1 MLAGLGKVAAGVLD
15 TLAAI
20 AMAVVVALMVFLIF
34 ARFAN
39 ISVVGI
45 FEIVSLFAMAS
56 YMLGAAVA
64 SRRHQHLVVDW
75 LNEKLT
81 DPRKRAIQQ
90 LVVALCSAVAMAMFA
105 YWSYRMLAWG
115 MKRPQ
120 FTPSFGVPMWLPQ
133 LSLMVGSVCCLIYA
147 LRDAVHS
154 AAAIRNSSKGV

>member
-1 MLAGLGKVAAGVLD
+1 MPAKKIARLAAGVLD

-20 AMAVVVALMVFLIF
+20 SVAVVVALMVFLIF

-45 FEIVSLFAMAS
+45 FEIIGLFAMAS
-56 YMLGAAVA
+56 YMFGAATA

-81 DPRKRAIQQ
+81 DPRHRAIQQ
-90 LVVALCSAVAMAMFA
+90 FVVALCTVLATALFV
-105 YWSYRMLAWG
+105 YWTYRMLAWG

-120 FTPSFGVPMWLPQ
+120 FTPSFGIPMWVPQ
-133 LSLMVGSVCCLIYA
+133 LSLVVGSVGCLIYA
-147 LRDAVHS
+147 LRDVV
-154 AAAIRNSSKGV
+154 NSLGALRKTKGS

>member
-1 MLAGLGKVAAGVLD
+1 MIARFGKVAAGVID

-20 AMAVVVALMVFLIF
+20 AMGVVVALMVFLIV

-45 FEIVSLFAMAS
+45 FEIVSLFAMVS
-56 YMLGAAVA
+56 YMLGAAIA

-75 LNEKLT
+75 LDAKLT
-81 DPRKRAIQQ
+81 DPRQRAIQQ
-90 LVVALCSAVAMAMFA
+90 LAVALCSAVAMAMFA

-120 FTPSFGVPMWLPQ
+120 FTPSFGIPMWLPQ
-133 LSLMVGSVCCLIYA
+133 TTLMVGSVCCLLYA
-147 LRDAVHS
+147 LRDAVKS
-154 AAAIRNSSKGV
+154 AVAIGNSSKGA

>member
-1 MLAGLGKVAAGVLD
+1 MRLAGMARLAAGVLD
-15 TLAAI
+15 TLAAV

-45 FEIVSLFAMAS
+45 FEIIGLFALAS
-56 YMLGAAVA
+56 YMFGAVTA

-90 LVVALCSAVAMAMFA
+90 LAVSLLTVLATGLFA
-105 YWSYRMLAWG
+105 YWTFRMLAWG
-115 MKRPQ
+115 VKRPQ
-120 FTPSFGVPMWLPQ
+120 FTPSFGIPIWVPQ
-133 LSLMVGSVCCLIYA
+133 LSLVVGSVGCMIYA
-147 LRDAVHS
+147 LRDTVNS
-154 AAAIRNSSKGV
+154 LILLRNSKGD

>member
-1 MLAGLGKVAAGVLD
+1 MLTAGFGKVVAGVFD

-20 AMAVVVALMVFLIF
+20 AMAVVVGLMVFLIF

-45 FEIVSLFAMAS
+45 FEIISLFAMAS
-56 YMLGAAVA
+56 YMLGSAIA

-81 DPRKRAIQQ
+81 DPRKRALQQ
-90 LVVALCSAVAMAMFA
+90 LVVGLASALAMALFT
-105 YWSYRMLAWG
+105 YWTYRMLAWG

-120 FTPSFGVPMWLPQ
+120 FTPSFGIPIWVPQ
-133 LSLMVGSVCCLIYA
+133 LSLVVGSVGCLSYA
-147 LRDAVHS
+147 LRDVV
-154 AAAIRNSSKGV
+154 NSLIALRHSKGA

>member
-1 MLAGLGKVAAGVLD
+1 MRLAGMARLAAGVLD
-15 TLAAI
+15 TLAAV

-45 FEIVSLFAMAS
+45 FEIIGLFALAS
-56 YMLGAAVA
+56 YMFGAVTA

-90 LVVALCSAVAMAMFA
+90 LVVASLTVLATGLFA
-105 YWSYRMLAWG
+105 YWTFRMLAWG
-115 MKRPQ
+115 VKRPQ
-120 FTPSFGVPMWLPQ
+120 FTPSFGIPIWVPQ
-133 LSLMVGSVCCLIYA
+133 LSLVVGSVGCMIYA
-147 LRDAVHS
+147 LRDTVNS
-154 AAAIRNSSKGV
+154 LILLRNSKGD

>member
-1 MLAGLGKVAAGVLD
+1 MRLAGFGKLAAGVID

-20 AMAVVVALMVFLIF
+20 ALAVVVALMVFLVF

-45 FEIVSLFAMAS
+45 FEIIGLFAMAS
-56 YMLGAAVA
+56 YMFGAVTA

-90 LVVALCSAVAMAMFA
+90 LVVALCTVLATALFVC
-105 YWSYRMLAWG
+105 WTYRMLAWG
-115 MKRPQ
+115 VKRPQ
-120 FTPSFGVPMWLPQ
+120 FTPSFGIPIWVPQ
-133 LSLMVGSVCCLIYA
+133 LSLVVGSVGCLIYA
-147 LRDAVHS
+147 LRDTANS
-154 AAAIRNSSKGV
+154 LIALRNSKGS